1 MDDPQNP
8 AGPVEGAGDEGPQA
22 PPPTVTTNTPTAPAA
37 TPQPSGQGPGASG
50 QQPPTA
56 AQSPVSLQ
64 PKPPTTK
71 RTGLAGVVD
80 DMLDDLAGTK
90 GAAKLKKGDDGNY
103 YVDTPELSR
112 KGQWL
117 KIAGEALHG
126 AAAGAAHMQGP
137 GAAGRGL
144 AAGVEAGDK
153 LGEQEQKQQKDVSD
167 EARQK
172 TQDNFNQIKLKMDMG
187 AKEFELARLKVKAT
201 DDDIK
206 FAQEQTDR
214 MMKLADEGKAFDL
227 GSYKD
232 EGDLARVK
240 GQNPNF
246 WKDAHAGDIT
256 ILPQIGP
263 DGTRSGL
270 RVFQTTPGVGN
281 QQVAPG
287 TAFKVFTPPA
297 KPGDPPTLQDQVPTV
312 PMTENQKHAYDL
324 AAYGQ
329 MQKWQIENSE
339 EGLRASEVAK
349 NNAEAGKAPSEIRR
363 NNAEAAGAVANAAKK
378 ETGKVGYVEKADG
391 TVWIANE
398 GDAKAAGLPFEEM
411 KPGDINKDKQA
422 MRQLND
428 VQLNTSRYTKAAQAY
443 ADPNAPLTYH
453 GKPVSEANPVHPE
466 GPLSL
471 IGLGGAITDPQA
483 LRARDNTNLN
493 TLMNKAGYANL
504 DASISA
510 GGHITIPAVTAFG
523 ESLSREINSRAYN
536 ELSDQGKELYDGY
549 VRTMA
554 SIPAYQKALT
564 GIGRSNKEMLDLELA
579 NIAHPGMAPGDIVRK
594 QAQFQ
599 QNIDKATD
607 GFPRNMVGVK
617 HPSQTRREVEGP
629 PPAQRAPASDVSS
642 FSGAAQ
648 Q

>member
-1 MDDPQNP
+1 VDDPEVNSDSGSP
-8 AGPVEGAGDEGPQA
+8 AAVA
-22 PPPTVTTNTPTAPAA
+22 PPPPAA
-37 TPQPSGQGPGASG
+37 AMPANAAGTPGASG
-50 QQPPTA
+50 QSPNGPI
-56 AQSPVSLQ
+56 AQSPVTLA

-80 DMLDDLAGTK
+80 DMLDDLAGTR
-90 GAAKLKKGDDGNY
+90 GAAKLKQGEDGNY

-126 AAAGAAHMQGP
+126 AAAGAAVAKGP
-137 GAAGRGL
+137 GGAWRG
-144 AAGVEAGDK
+144 AEAGIQA
-153 LGEQEQKQQKDVSD
+153 GEQDADKRAQRDQSTRQ
-167 EARQK
+167 EARAANVDRFNAIKLQHDKAMWAFDESAAKAKGTEDEIKFNQEEITHEVKPPEEGGLGSQDLGVHANMADLATQMQK
-172 TQDNFNQIKLKMDMG
+172 TNPAFWKQVYGDQHG
-187 AKEFELARLKVKAT
+187 SGVVGYKEFA
-201 DDDIK
+201 
-206 FAQEQTDR
+206 
-214 MMKLADEGKAFDL
+214 
-227 GSYKD
+227 
-232 EGDLARVK
+232 
-240 GQNPNF
+240 
-246 WKDAHAGDIT
+246 
-256 ILPQIGP
+256 P
-263 DGTRSGL
+263 DGTVTGIHFFA
-270 RVFQTTPGVGN
+270 RVPGVNG
-281 QQVAPG
+281 QVLPEDQA
-287 TAFKVFTPPA
+287 TFKVFVPGKTPEDTPHFETQKA
-297 KPGDPPTLQDQVPTV
+297 TV
-312 PMTENQKHAYDL
+312 PLSVGKQTTLNSAADNLMSQWKDKQAKAQEEADKHQRAEDVH
-324 AAYGQ
+324 AAAPG
-329 MQKWQIENSE
+329 E
-339 EGLRASEVAK
+339 RAHTA
-349 NNAEAGKAPSEIRR
+349 AET
-363 NNAEAAGAVANAAKK
+363 AAAVANAAKK
-378 ETGKVGYVEKADG
+378 ETGKAGYVEKADG

-453 GKPVSEANPVHPE
+453 GKPVSEANPVHPQ

-471 IGLGGAITDPQA
+471 IGLGGAITDPEA
-483 LRARDNTNLN
+483 LRDRDNTNLN
-493 TLMNKAGYANL
+493 TLMNKAGYLNF

-510 GGHITIPAVTAFG
+510 GGHITVPVITAFG
-523 ESLSREINSRAYN
+523 ESLSRETKSRAYN
-536 ELSDQGKELYDGY
+536 ELSDQAKELYDGY

-629 PPAQRAPASDVSS
+629 PPAQRAPASDVSF